1 MTSHVSSG
9 IRALPFFP
17 LLKTSGCESES
28 QVNTKLHKNP
38 FSNMLFIYLSW
49 QTASEAATGNTIF
62 VLQLPLSSIVIMIWE
77 LKKAFLL
84 FFLFKHEDFFQR

>member
-1 MTSHVSSG
+1 M
-9 IRALPFFP
+9 LFFP
-17 LLKTSGCESES
+17 LLKTSGGESES

-38 FSNMLFIYLSW
+38 FSNMPFIYLSW

-62 VLQLPLSSIVIMIWE
+62 VLQLPLSSIVIIMIWE
-77 LKKAFLL
+77 LEKAFLL